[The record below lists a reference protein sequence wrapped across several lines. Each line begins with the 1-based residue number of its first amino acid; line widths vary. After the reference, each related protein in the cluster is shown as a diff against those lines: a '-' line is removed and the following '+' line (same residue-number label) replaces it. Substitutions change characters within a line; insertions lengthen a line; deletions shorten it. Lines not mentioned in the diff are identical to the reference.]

1 MSRKRPQ
8 KFAAVL
14 RPQTCLI
21 MMMIPQSFPAPEETP
36 ESGRSQGEGK
46 ERGRADGAGEEVLP
60 FQPERFYDSDR
71 KFSADCGGGERAP
84 PRATARRPSV
94 RPSVDRPTDRT
105 DADADGCCCCCR
117 CVLSPP
123 SHCQLSPSVGPTLVL
138 AGVTTE
144 MD

>member
-84 PRATARRPSV
+84 PRPAVRV
-94 RPSVDRPTDRT
+94 RPSVDRQTDRPTNRPSIDRPTGRTRTVVVAAAAAFFRLHRT
-105 DADADGCCCCCR
+105 DS
-117 CVLSPP
+117 SPP
-123 SHCQLSPSVGPTLVL
+123 PSDQPSF
-138 AGVTTE
+138 
-144 MD
+144 